1 MAEVTEAPVQKREDD
16 SWSSLS
22 VQLLP
27 FSNVAF
33 RLRVVLRWIA
43 GQFRVAVWQLSELQ
57 TLYYFVRVSSGAI
70 KILKL
75 PPLTHPT
82 ALCSAAR
89 HGRYSA

>member
-43 GQFRVAVWQLSELQ
+43 GQFKES
-57 TLYYFVRVSSGAI
+57 LYGSCLNF
-70 KILKL
+70 KL
-75 PPLTHPT
+75 LFR
-82 ALCSAAR
+82 AR
-89 HGRYSA
+89 KQWSY